1 MLGGALRV
9 VWRLGGGRVEV
20 GWSAVV
26 CLRWSAEGWVEVGWS
41 FEGRVGWMVRGE
53 LGVALRVGWRL
64 GGSRVEVGWSAE
76 GCVG

>member
-1 MLGGALRV
+1 MRLGGALWYVLGGALRV
-9 VWRLGGGRVEV
+9 GWRLGGV
-20 GWSAVV
+20 
-26 CLRWSAEGWVEVGWS
+26 LRDGLGGVL
-41 FEGRVGWMVRGE
+41 RGE